1 MFLALV
7 SRRKR
12 CPATFSC
19 LYYAGIRTPVEGR
32 IEKHSKVNRRRGVD
46 NHVEE
51 VMKELLALWTF
62 DGVEFETGVPAFS
75 KLHN

>member
-7 SRRKR
+7 NRRKR
-12 CPATFSC
+12 CPAAFT
-19 LYYAGIRTPVEGR
+19 YYAGIRTPVAGR
-32 IEKHSKVNRRRGVD
+32 IEQYSTVNRRKRVD

-62 DGVEFETGVPAFS
+62 DGVEFETGVLAFS